1 MFKLQKNESKLVNY
15 CPQPVRVLTNS
26 FSSPIM
32 NSQSGQDGEV
42 WVSGAGFFLH
52 KQIAFPNLHGK
63 KRLSAYLYTG

>member
-42 WVSGAGFFLH
+42 WVAVLVFSYTSKLLFL
-52 KQIAFPNLHGK
+52 IYMGK
-63 KRLSAYLYTG
+63 KD